1 MVPVPTSSRPPSSR
15 IVAGTSMT
23 RTIDASTM
31 SATIMP
37 TPISLMNVM
46 PEAENAPITIT
57 SSSAALV
64 ITPPVRC
71 RPLATDS
78 ALLPVTS

>member
-1 MVPVPTSSRPPSSR
+1 M
-15 IVAGTSMT
+15 AGTSMT
-23 RTIDASTM
+23 RTMVASTM

-46 PEAENAPITIT
+46 PDAENAPTTMT

-71 RPLATDS
+71 RPLATAAVLS
-78 ALLPVTS
+78 PVTSYRSLIRDSRKTS